1 MSLQNAITFISVV
14 DSDNELR
21 KSCYVQKTQQGLLE
35 LLKGKGYNFT
45 SDEFEDAINM
55 LLFKCQTYEQAG
67 RVKEVKAWFNCFI
80 R

>member
-1 MSLQNAITFISVV
+1 MSLQNAITFISDV
-14 DSDNELR
+14 DADDELR
-21 KSCYVQKTQQGLLE
+21 KSCYTCKNQEDLLDF
-35 LLKGKGYNFT
+35 LKGKGRGFT

>member
-1 MSLQNAITFISVV
+1 MSLQNAITFISDV

-21 KSCYVQKTQQGLLE
+21 KSCYTFKNQTDLLE
-35 LLKGKGYNFT
+35 QLKGKGYGFT
-45 SDEFEDAINM
+45 PEEFEDATNM

>member
-1 MSLQNAITFISVV
+1 MSLQNAITFISDV

-21 KSCYVQKTQQGLLE
+21 KSCYTCKTQKDLLE
-35 LLKGKGYNFT
+35 QLKGKGYGFT
-45 SDEFEDAINM
+45 FDEFEDATNM